1 MVGCLLVL
9 VFLIFRMWHT
19 NRTTYIFL
27 AWNLFLA
34 WVPLGV
40 ASMSSRFKLQSWKL
54 AIASMVWLLFFP
66 NAPYLITD
74 LYHLSHFTG
83 VPIWY
88 DALMLFIAAYTS
100 VAMGFISLRIM
111 ERQWKQIWRQR
122 FFNKQSTRSRWYF
135 RLVLMMLLFIATGFG
150 LYLGRVL
157 RYNSWDVI
165 TDTGGLAVDIAH
177 QVLNPFQHYQAWGFT
192 IIYATGL
199 FFFYQ
204 AWFSIPFMAR
214 KTRLENLQ

>member
-1 MVGCLLVL
+1 MIGCLLVL

-40 ASMSSRFKLQSWKL
+40 AIMSTRLKLQSWKL
-54 AIASMVWLLFFP
+54 AGVSMVWLLFFP

-83 VPIWY
+83 IPLWY

-100 VAMGFISLRIM
+100 LAMGFISLRMM
-111 ERQWKQIWRQR
+111 ETQWKSIW
-122 FFNKQSTRSRWYF
+122 KQKFLRLRSTRSRWYT
-135 RLVLMMLLFIATGFG
+135 RIVLMILLFIVTGFG

-165 TDTGGLAVDIAH
+165 TDTGGLTLDIAR
-177 QVLNPFQHYQAWGFT
+177 QVLNPFENYRTWGFT
-192 IIYATGL
+192 LVYATGL

-204 AWFSIPFMAR
+204 AWLGMPHF
-214 KTRLENLQ
+214 KKNENS